1 VEKEQL
7 ISFIK
12 KNIPNITVMQAGL
25 ETIAEHFEEL
35 EFAKNEY
42 LLKPGKVSG
51 YYYLAEGYIRAFT
64 HDTDGNEI
72 TTFFYPKDRV
82 AFEASSFFL
91 HQPSTEYLQA
101 ITDCKVYATSFEKL
115 NLLFHSVPEFREFA
129 RAMLVKEFVAYKQ
142 RTLAMINKS
151 AEERY
156 ASLLADHSEV
166 FKHAQLKHIAS
177 YLGIT
182 DTSLSRIR
190 AAYTKK

>member
-1 VEKEQL
+1 
-7 ISFIK
+7 
-12 KNIPNITVMQAGL
+12 
-25 ETIAEHFEEL
+25 
-35 EFAKNEY
+35 
-42 LLKPGKVSG
+42 
-51 YYYLAEGYIRAFT
+51 
-64 HDTDGNEI
+64 
-72 TTFFYPKDRV
+72 
-82 AFEASSFFL
+82 
-91 HQPSTEYLQA
+91 
-101 ITDCKVYATSFEKL
+101 
-115 NLLFHSVPEFREFA
+115 LLFHSVPEFREFA

-190 AAYTKK
+190 APYPKK